1 MKKLFISLQDICF
14 HLKSKNSPVLLFS
27 AVIQNDTLITQLKD
41 EHFDAIVHELFDF
54 SGVG

>member
-27 AVIQNDTLITQLKD
+27 AVIQNDTLISQLKD